1 MRQASSK
8 PNSMN
13 NHGAVLDEMGL
24 SAVVADF
31 QRKVIQP
38 LARALFP
45 GVGDEL
51 DGHHAFV
58 VHYKRGPG
66 GDEDLPPHRDDS
78 EVALGNFW
86 TGSELSF
93 CGRMQ
98 EADVNQLKL
107 RHQFRIGSA
116 VLHLGRHVHAADE
129 ILAGERTN
137 LVIWSRSWEWRAAGG
152 DGVLG
157 ERAPSGPASS
167 RCTRAKR

>member
-1 MRQASSK
+1 MLVQKSCCSRKGNDKSLETFGRYPCFPTVHQQIRSLFSRAIQLRNGMASA
-8 PNSMN
+8 
-13 NHGAVLDEMGL
+13 GRE
-24 SAVVADF
+24 
-31 QRKVIQP
+31 
-38 LARALFP
+38 
-45 GVGDEL
+45 
-51 DGHHAFV
+51 
-58 VHYKRGPG
+58 GPT
-66 GDEDLPPHRDDS
+66 S
-78 EVALGNFW
+78 NYMVFEVALGNFW